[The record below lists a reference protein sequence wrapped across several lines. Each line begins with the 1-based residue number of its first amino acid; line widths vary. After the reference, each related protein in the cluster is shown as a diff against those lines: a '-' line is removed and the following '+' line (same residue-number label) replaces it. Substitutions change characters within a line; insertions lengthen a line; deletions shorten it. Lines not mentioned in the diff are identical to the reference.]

1 MLCAVRVLY
10 YAYVD
15 AVVTLLLSLR
25 YEGRFRDDQMDGTGT
40 FKMSSITQLNTESEE
55 VRGNWGGGKWER
67 RPKGPK
73 GESADWVGEGVI
85 RLSKPCVVT

>member
-1 MLCAVRVLY
+1 L
-10 YAYVD
+10 
-15 AVVTLLLSLR
+15 TQLLLSFFPR

-55 VRGNWGGGKWER
+55 VRGNRGNGKRER
-67 RPKGPK
+67 RLK

-85 RLSKPCVVT
+85 RLPNPCVVT

>member
-1 MLCAVRVLY
+1 
-10 YAYVD
+10 
-15 AVVTLLLSLR
+15 
-25 YEGRFRDDQMDGTGT
+25 
-40 FKMSSITQLNTESEE
+40 MSSITQLNTESEE
-55 VRGNWGGGKWER
+55 VRGNWGGGKRER